1 MLASI
6 TQFVTDQLV
15 SYGYVAIFVLTL
27 LGSACIPIP
36 SEVVLLFGG
45 ALASA
50 GSRRRRC
57 TTPAQSSA

>member
-1 MLASI
+1 LLASI

-27 LGSACIPIP
+27 LGSACVPIP

-45 ALASA
+45 RSRAR

-57 TTPAQSSA
+57 TIREPSSA